1 MELSLDFWNKYV
13 PRHKK
18 ILCRKEI
25 IRKIGADLNIL
36 CSLYILKQRVGTAIL
51 TELLGRSRTEQFLAQ
66 LSTLGIKPSKVHRN
80 LSTDDMVAIAV
91 ERKEGVV
98 NSTGSLSVNTGKYTG
113 RSPDDRFL
121 VYDDTTHDT
130 VDWGK
135 INHQFPSGK
144 FEKLF
149 EKMKDF
155 VDNKELFVFD
165 GFVGADPGTRLPIRV
180 INDHVWQSMFSSN
193 LFIRPTTEELEK
205 HEPEFTILCINDFL
219 ADPEIDGTRTDV
231 FILIDLTRKIV
242 LIGGTEYAG
251 EMKKSMFSIMN
262 FLLPDRNIF
271 PMHCSANIG
280 EKGDTALFF
289 GLSGTGKTTLSAD
302 PNRKLIGDD
311 EHGWSDNGTFNF
323 EGGCY
328 AKCINLSQEA
338 EPEIWNSIK
347 PGALLENVALNDNVP
362 DYDDNSLT
370 ENTRVGYPLD
380 FIPGAV
386 IPSVGGNP
394 RVIVFLTADALGV
407 LPPVSRLTKEGAM
420 YHFMSGYT
428 SKLAGTERGI
438 KEPKSVFSQCF
449 GAPFMPR
456 PASVYAKLL
465 GEKINQ
471 HNTVVYLVNT
481 GWSGGAYGVG
491 KRIKIKYS
499 RAMVTAAI
507 SGSLDIVKYRHDDLL
522 NLDIPTEV
530 EGVPSEILDPKHTWA
545 DKDSYDLSAKKLAQ
559 MFVENFRKFENVS
572 DEIIAAG
579 PKYSV

>member
-1 MELSLDFWNKYV
+1 M
-13 PRHKK
+13 
-18 ILCRKEI
+18 
-25 IRKIGADLNIL
+25 
-36 CSLYILKQRVGTAIL
+36 
-51 TELLGRSRTEQFLAQ
+51 TELLGRSITEQFLAQ
-66 LSTLGIKPSKVHRN
+66 LSAFGIKPSKVHRN

-155 VDNKELFVFD
+155 VDDKELFVFD
-165 GFVGADPGTRLPIRV
+165 GFVGADPETRLPIRI

-219 ADPEIDGTRTDV
+219 ADPETDGTRTDV
-231 FILIDLTRKIV
+231 FILIDLTRKVV

-251 EMKKSMFSIMN
+251 EMKKSMFGIMN

-311 EHGWSDNGTFNF
+311 EHGWSNNGTFNF

-338 EPEIWNSIK
+338 EPEIWNAIK
-347 PGALLENVALNDNVP
+347 PGALLENVFLNDNVP
-362 DYDDNSLT
+362 DYDNNSLT

-465 GEKINQ
+465 GEKITQ
-471 HNTVVYLVNT
+471 HNTIVYLVNT

-507 SGSLDIVKYRHDDLL
+507 SGALDIVKYRHDDLL

-530 EGVPSEILDPKHTWA
+530 EGVPSEILDPKHTWV

-572 DEIIAAG
+572 DEIIEAG

>member
-1 MELSLDFWNKYV
+1 
-13 PRHKK
+13 
-18 ILCRKEI
+18 
-25 IRKIGADLNIL
+25 
-36 CSLYILKQRVGTAIL
+36 L
-51 TELLGRSRTEQFLAQ
+51 TELLGKSTTEQFLAQ
-66 LSTLGIKPSKVHRN
+66 LTAFGINPSKVHRN
-80 LSTDDMVAIAV
+80 LSTDEMVAISV
-91 ERKEGVV
+91 DRKEGVV

-113 RSPDDRFL
+113 RSPDDRFI
-121 VYDDTTHDT
+121 VYDDNTHET
-130 VDWGK
+130 IDWGK

-165 GFVGADPGTRLPIRV
+165 GFVGADPETRLPIRV

-251 EMKKSMFSIMN
+251 EMKKSMFGIMN

-338 EPEIWNSIK
+338 EPEIWNAIK
-347 PGALLENVALNDNVP
+347 PGALLENVVLNDNVP

-471 HNTVVYLVNT
+471 HNTIVYLVNT
-481 GWSGGAYGVG
+481 GWSGGPYGVG

-507 SGSLDIVKYRHDDLL
+507 SGALDIVKYRHDDLL

-530 EGVPSEILDPKHTWA
+530 EGVPSEILDPKHTWV
-545 DKDSYDLSAKKLAQ
+545 DKDSYDLSAK
-559 MFVENFRKFENVS
+559 N
-572 DEIIAAG
+572 
-579 PKYSV
+579 

>member
-1 MELSLDFWNKYV
+1 MIMF
-13 PRHKK
+13 
-18 ILCRKEI
+18 
-25 IRKIGADLNIL
+25 
-36 CSLYILKQRVGTAIL
+36 
-51 TELLGRSRTEQFLAQ
+51 
-66 LSTLGIKPSKVHRN
+66 
-80 LSTDDMVAIAV
+80 
-91 ERKEGVV
+91 
-98 NSTGSLSVNTGKYTG
+98 
-113 RSPDDRFL
+113 
-121 VYDDTTHDT
+121 
-130 VDWGK
+130 GK
-135 INHQFPSGK
+135 ICFQVIC
-144 FEKLF
+144 LF
-149 EKMKDF
+149 DLL
-155 VDNKELFVFD
+155 D
-165 GFVGADPGTRLPIRV
+165 
-180 INDHVWQSMFSSN
+180 
-193 LFIRPTTEELEK
+193 EELEK
-205 HEPEFTILCINDFL
+205 HKPEFTILCINDFL
-219 ADPEIDGTRTDV
+219 ADPEVDGTRTDV

-251 EMKKSMFSIMN
+251 EMKKSMFGVMN
-262 FLLPDRNIF
+262 FLLPGRNIF

-347 PGALLENVALNDNVP
+347 PGALLENVVLNDNIP
-362 DYDDNSLT
+362 DYDDSSLT

-394 RVIVFLTADALGV
+394 RIIVFLTADALGV

-481 GWSGGAYGVG
+481 GWSGGPYGVG

-507 SGSLDIVKYRHDDLL
+507 SGALDIVKYRHDDLL

-530 EGVPSEILDPKHTWA
+530 EGVPSEILDPKHTWV
-545 DKDSYDLSAKKLAQ
+545 DKDSYDLSARKLAQ
-559 MFVENFRKFENVS
+559 MFVENFKKFENVS
-572 DEIIAAG
+572 DDIIAAG
-579 PKYSV
+579 PNYSI

>member
-1 MELSLDFWNKYV
+1 LET
-13 PRHKK
+13 
-18 ILCRKEI
+18 
-25 IRKIGADLNIL
+25 G
-36 CSLYILKQRVGTAIL
+36 IL
-51 TELLGRSRTEQFLAQ
+51 TELLGKSTTEQFLAQ
-66 LSTLGIKPSKVHRN
+66 LMAFGINPSKVHRN
-80 LSTDDMVAIAV
+80 LPTDDMVAIAV
-91 ERKEGVV
+91 ERGEGVV
-98 NSTGSLSVNTGKYTG
+98 NSTGSFSVNTGKYTG

-121 VYDDTTHDT
+121 VYDDITHDT
-130 VDWGK
+130 IDWGK
-135 INHQFPSGK
+135 INHQFSSGK

-165 GFVGADPGTRLPIRV
+165 GFVGADPTTRLPIRV

-193 LFIRPTTEELEK
+193 LFIRPTHEELEK

-219 ADPEIDGTRTDV
+219 ANPEIDGTRTDV

-251 EMKKSMFSIMN
+251 EMKKSMFGVMN
-262 FLLPDRNIF
+262 FLLPGRNIF

-280 EKGDTALFF
+280 ERGDTALFF

-338 EPEIWNSIK
+338 EPEIWNAIK
-347 PGALLENVALNDNVP
+347 PGALLENVVLNDNVP

-456 PASVYAKLL
+456 PASVYANLL

-471 HNTVVYLVNT
+471 HSAVVYLINT
-481 GWSGGAYGVG
+481 GWSGGPYGIG

-530 EGVPSEILDPKHTWA
+530 EGVPSEILDPKYTWV
-545 DKDSYDLSAKKLAQ
+545 DKNSYDLSAKKLSQ
-559 MFVENFRKFENVS
+559 MFIENFKKFENVS

-579 PKYSV
+579 PKFNA

>member
-1 MELSLDFWNKYV
+1 MSKY
-13 PRHKK
+13 P
-18 ILCRKEI
+18 LET
-25 IRKIGADLNIL
+25 G
-36 CSLYILKQRVGTAIL
+36 IL
-51 TELLGRSRTEQFLAQ
+51 TELLGRSRTKQFLAQ
-66 LSTLGIKPSKVHRN
+66 LSAFGINPSKIHRN
-80 LSTDDMVAIAV
+80 LPTDEMVAIAV
-91 ERKEGVV
+91 EREEGVV

-113 RSPDDRFL
+113 RSPDDRFI
-121 VYDDTTHDT
+121 VYDDTTHET
-130 VDWGK
+130 IDWGK

-262 FLLPDRNIF
+262 FLLPGRNIF

-302 PNRKLIGDD
+302 ANRKLIGDD
-311 EHGWSDNGTFNF
+311 EHGWSDDGTFNF

-328 AKCINLSQEA
+328 AKCINLSEEA
-338 EPEIWNSIK
+338 EPEIWNAIK
-347 PGALLENVALNDNVP
+347 PGALLENVVLNDNIP

-380 FIPGAV
+380 FIPGAI

-407 LPPVSRLTKEGAM
+407 LPPVSKLTKEGAM

-428 SKLAGTERGI
+428 SKLGGTERGI

-481 GWSGGAYGVG
+481 GWSGGPYGVG

-507 SGSLDIVKYRHDDLL
+507 SGALDIVKYRHDDLL
-522 NLDIPTEV
+522 NLDIPTDV
-530 EGVPSEILDPKHTWA
+530 EGVPSEILDPKHTWV